1 MMNVIT
7 LGRILWT
14 SCFFLFSA
22 IFGIKFDGIYSL
34 YDFLHIS
41 YFLSFFGWQRL
52 LGRRHI
58 VVNILVLRPQYPI
71 TTHDLA
77 IDILTFVTQS
87 GEKCMI
93 TNLVAKLW
101 LSFGVLMEQLSY
113 LLWETEKPRI
123 LKQRILK

>member
-1 MMNVIT
+1 M
-7 LGRILWT
+7 
-14 SCFFLFSA
+14 
-22 IFGIKFDGIYSL
+22 
-34 YDFLHIS
+34 
-41 YFLSFFGWQRL
+41 
-52 LGRRHI
+52 
-58 VVNILVLRPQYPI
+58 NILVLRPQYPI

-101 LSFGVLMEQLSY
+101 LSFGVFMEQLSY

-123 LKQRILK
+123 LEQRILK